1 MIRPTL
7 LALLLVLGP
16 ATAAAQA
23 ISALRNHR
31 VDGPIEWEADRS
43 ELLGREDTALFIGN
57 VRVLQG
63 DLELT
68 SDRLYVFYKLRPGED
83 DPDVE
88 RLDATGSVVVTS
100 PSETARGDWGVYD
113 IPNRIITLGGN
124 VVVARGDTRLA
135 GERLEIDLES
145 GVTRLDARTEDDS
158 RGRVR
163 GRFTLPQGE
172 TGPDGGG
179 R

>member
-1 MIRPTL
+1 MIRAIL
-7 LALLLVLGP
+7 LALLLALPPV
-16 ATAAAQA
+16 TAMAQA
-23 ISALRNHR
+23 ISALRNHQ

-57 VRVLQG
+57 VRVVQG
-63 DLELT
+63 ELELT

-113 IPNRIITLGGN
+113 IPQRIITLGGN
-124 VVVARGDTRLA
+124 VVVTRGDTRLA

-145 GVTRLDARTEDDS
+145 GVTRLDARTAEDQS
-158 RGRVR
+158 GRVR
-163 GRFTLPQGE
+163 GRFTVPRGE
-172 TGPDGGG
+172 GKPDDGGN
-179 R
+179 

>member
-1 MIRPTL
+1 MFRPILLAPL
-7 LALLLVLGP
+7 LALGA
-16 ATAAAQA
+16 ATASAQA
-23 ISALRNHR
+23 ISALRDHQ
-31 VDGPIEWEADRS
+31 VDGPIEWGADRS

-57 VRVLQG
+57 VEVVQG
-63 DLELT
+63 DLRLT

-135 GERLEIDLES
+135 GERLEIDLAS
-145 GVTRLDARTEDDS
+145 GVTRLDARTEEDG

-163 GRFTLPQGE
+163 GRFTLPRGE
-172 TGPDGGG
+172 AKPDDGGG
-179 R
+179 